1 MSKEKEDMLEG
12 RKVFVYA
19 RVSTD
24 EQTGTLPSQTATVL
38 EGLKRLGYK
47 GKPEVFAEQASGTK
61 IGREQLTAMIKAAKA
76 SKRPAVI
83 VVRDI
88 QRFSRD
94 PYDLGELYNPLR
106 RLDIPILSINE
117 PIVTGT
123 PKHPSPSSDLLA
135 PVLTAAGGQEV
146 QTRLKQTL
154 QGVARSREAGIFAG
168 TPLSLYP
175 DEAIEP
181 RREQLRLIELGIGQ
195 SEGARRLGKSSSYW
209 RKNRDL
215 MAGYALAGVLDDW
228 LNTIDLIRA
237 MEQERGEGK
246 GTKAGVKMKTVRRMT
261 SGYLNDPVAFRDSVP
276 TQADLEEYF
285 TNFNDYRAKRKK

>member
-1 MSKEKEDMLEG
+1 MSKEKEEALKG
-12 RKVFVYA
+12 RKVFVYS

-38 EGLKRLGYK
+38 EGLKRLGYN
-47 GKPEVFAEQASGTK
+47 GKPEVFEEQASGTK
-61 IGREQLTAMIKAAKA
+61 IDREQLTKMIEAAKA
-76 SKRPAVI
+76 SKKPAII

-117 PIVTGT
+117 PIITGT
-123 PKHPSPSSDLLA
+123 KSKPSPSSDLLA

-146 QTRLKQTL
+146 QTRKKQTL
-154 QGVARSREAGIFAG
+154 QGVERSRDAGIYSG

-181 RREQLRLIELGIGQ
+181 RREQLRLIEAGIGQ
-195 SEGARRLGKSSSYW
+195 SEGARRLGKSGSYW
-209 RKNRDL
+209 RKNRDI
-215 MAGYALAGVLDDW
+215 MAAYALAGVLDDW

-237 MEQERGEGK
+237 MEQERGEGR
-246 GTKAGVKMKTVRRMT
+246 GPKAGIKMQVVRRMT
-261 SGYLNDPVAFRDSVP
+261 SGYLSDPIKYRDSVP
-276 TQADLEEYF
+276 TQEDLDEYYS
-285 TNFNDYRAKRKK
+285 NYNKYRAKRKK